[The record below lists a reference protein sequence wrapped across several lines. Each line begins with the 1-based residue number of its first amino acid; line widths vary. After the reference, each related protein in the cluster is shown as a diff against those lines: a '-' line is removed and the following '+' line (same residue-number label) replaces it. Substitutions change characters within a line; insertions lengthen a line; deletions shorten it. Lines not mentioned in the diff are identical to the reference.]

1 MEKEEKIDE
10 AALQQLRDFGF
21 PEENILIALRITT
34 DIEKAS
40 EIALKLG
47 DEGPDA
53 DLSAY
58 LPSPPP
64 ASLKAQLLNEYVTTK
79 FTRTKMIFVV
89 NGELKMGKGKI
100 CAQVGHAVIGAFV
113 QIEQEARYDE
123 RARVRL

>member
-1 MEKEEKIDE
+1 MEKEENIDE
-10 AALQQLRDFGF
+10 AAFQQLKEFGF
-21 PEENILIALRITT
+21 EEENIIKALRITK

-47 DEGPDA
+47 DEGPNA

-58 LPSPPP
+58 LPNP
-64 ASLKAQLLNEYVTTK
+64 ASIKSELLNEYVTTK
-79 FTRTKMIFVV
+79 FTRTKMLFIV

-113 QIEQEARYDE
+113 QMEQEARYDE

>member
-1 MEKEEKIDE
+1 MEKEENVDE
-10 AALQQLRDFGF
+10 AAFQQLKEFGF
-21 PEENILIALRITT
+21 EEENIIKALRITK

-47 DEGPDA
+47 DEGPNA

-58 LPSPPP
+58 LPTP
-64 ASLKAQLLNEYVTTK
+64 ASIKSELLNEYVTTK
-79 FTRTKMIFVV
+79 FTRTKMLFIV

-113 QIEQEARYDE
+113 QMEQEARYDE

>member
-1 MEKEEKIDE
+1 MEKEENVDE
-10 AALQQLRDFGF
+10 AAFQQLKEFGF
-21 PEENILIALRITT
+21 EEENIIKALRITK

-47 DEGPDA
+47 D

-58 LPSPPP
+58 LPTP
-64 ASLKAQLLNEYVTTK
+64 ASMKSELLNEYVTTK
-79 FTRTKMIFVV
+79 FTRTKMLFIV

-113 QIEQEARYDE
+113 QMEQEARYDE